1 MTQWVEATIQ
11 DLRFALRSWS
21 RTPAFTLAA
30 IATLAIGI
38 GANTAIFSVISGVL
52 LRPLPF
58 LEPQNLVQV
67 YETQPRSSK
76 GVGFD
81 GSVIFGDF
89 DQWRTRSRL
98 LDGIATYSDSARN
111 LQGIG
116 EPQLVSTVAA
126 EPQLFP
132 LLGIPPVLGRTFT
145 AADPP
150 EAVVISYAFW
160 QDLWNA
166 DRAALGREITLDG
179 QSFRVIGVMPAGFQI
194 PYGPEVRRVWMPST
208 AAARLRPNSRMDS
221 VIARLKPGVSLG
233 AARQEFSAMDSV
245 VRGGRIVRIREL
257 RDVVT
262 GAARDSLLILLGAV
276 GMVLLVAC
284 VNVANLLLARTAS
297 RAREIAVRSA
307 IGADR
312 ARLIRQFLTESLL
325 LAFAGG
331 AAGLGLGILGRRL
344 LLKLAASQIPRA
356 QEIGLDWRVF
366 AFLLGVC
373 VITGIGF
380 GLAPAIAAG
389 RSVAPRL
396 ARRQLGTTLRDALVV
411 LEVALAFLLL
421 TGAGLLLRTFLN
433 LQRTSPGLNPE
444 SVLTMHV
451 TLADGRES
459 LAVSDRVGQIPGVRA
474 AGMISLLPLQ
484 DSNWSGGFTIPGRPG
499 IFESELRYITPG
511 YFRAM
516 GVPLRRGR
524 EFTAHDDRNSPVAI
538 IVNETLARI
547 SFPNEDPV
555 GRKTDRGIIIGVVG
569 DVRQAAL
576 NIPSKAEIYYSVAQ
590 NFAQLRRLGSTL
602 VVRSD
607 QSPEALVSAIRAV
620 VREVNPGQAL
630 FHVTPMREVIQGS
643 LASPRLYAWLV
654 GIFAAIGTLLAIAGV
669 YGVIAY
675 LVALQTREFGVRM
688 ALGADA
694 AGIVMLVMRRGAWLA
709 ALGLILGAAGAVAL
723 TRVMQGLLYGVGATD
738 AYTFVAVAAILSS
751 VALAACMIPARRAA
765 RVNPAIA
772 LRSE

>member
-1 MTQWVEATIQ
+1 MTQWAESTVQ

-21 RTPAFTLAA
+21 RSPAFTLAA

-58 LEPQNLVQV
+58 VEPQNLVQV

-81 GSVIFGDF
+81 GSVIYGDF
-89 DQWRTRSRL
+89 DQWRTSSRL
-98 LDGIATYSDSARN
+98 LDGIATYIDSARI
-111 LQGIG
+111 LQGLG
-116 EPQLVSTVAA
+116 EPQLVSSVSA

-150 EAVVISYAFW
+150 EVAVISYAFW
-160 QDLWNA
+160 QEVLNA
-166 DRAALGREITLDG
+166 DRAALGREITLDT
-179 QSFRVIGVMPAGFQI
+179 QSFRVIGVMPADFQI
-194 PYGPEVRRVWMPST
+194 PYGPSVRRVWMPWT
-208 AAARLRPNSRMDS
+208 AAARLRPTSRMDS
-221 VIARLKPGVSLG
+221 VIVRLKPGVSLE

-245 VRGGRIVRIREL
+245 ARGGRIVRIKAL

-307 IGADR
+307 IGAGR

-331 AAGLGLGILGRRL
+331 AAGLCLGILGRQL
-344 LLKLAASQIPRA
+344 LLNLAASQIPRA

-373 VITGIGF
+373 LVTGIGF

-389 RSVAPRL
+389 RSVAPKL
-396 ARRQLGTTLRDALVV
+396 ARRHLGATLRDSLVV

-444 SVLTMHV
+444 SVITMHV
-451 TLADGRES
+451 TLADGGES
-459 LAVSDRVGQIPGVRA
+459 LAVSDRVTQIPGVRA

-499 IFESELRYITPG
+499 MYESELRYITPG

-524 EFTAHDDRNSPVAI
+524 EFTAHDDRNSPTAI

-547 SFPNEDPV
+547 SFPNEDPI

-590 NFAQLRRLGSTL
+590 NFAQIRRLGSTL

-607 QSPEALVSAIRAV
+607 QSPETLVSAIRAV
-620 VREVNPGQAL
+620 VRDVNPGQAL
-630 FHVTPMREVIQGS
+630 FHVTPMRDVIQGS

-694 AGIVMLVMRRGAWLA
+694 AGIVMLVMRHGAWLA
-709 ALGLILGAAGAVAL
+709 ALGLVLGATGAAAL
-723 TRVMQGLLYGVGATD
+723 TRVMRGLLYGVGSTD
-738 AYTFVAVAAILSS
+738 AFTFVAVSAILAS
-751 VALAACMIPARRAA
+751 VAVAACVIPARRAS

-772 LRSE
+772 LRCE